1 MEASKRFPRNKTM
14 AATNEKM
21 TNETRNFRKV
31 ARQVM
36 LANMF
41 TRRKLNVQSQTF
53 AKKAAGRGE
62 RLATMKTQRKHGG
75 PILELKPPL
84 KRRGTPELFPMSD
97 EMKQTVISLGKM
109 DLLPSKERQKSPEEA
124 LMEKSRKGSK
134 FRDKTRRR
142 IVHPQRFIRN
152 IRSSINNS
160 EKNIENGVHR
170 EEIISEEDINDYED
184 SQENKKREICNDK
197 VRNDVLPRTKLV
209 YNDLSRP
216 LSTES
221 HPNAKLSEKSQYFP
235 SVRRTLC
242 LSGYSDLGPRLS
254 TRAVR
259 RTRSQGTWRI
269 NNAFPDLRV
278 SFNEQHYFPTT
289 RQNKNNAWITGSAI
303 SRSTDE
309 SVKNK
314 PQIVNT
320 RRWKSVENLTREIE
334 EKCLSWLETRYGM
347 NQ

>member
-109 DLLPSKERQKSPEEA
+109 DLLPSKERQKIPEEA

-134 FRDKTRRR
+134 FRDKTRQR

-184 SQENKKREICNDK
+184 SQENKKRENCNHK

-259 RTRSQGTWRI
+259 RTRSQGTWPI

-309 SVKNK
+309 SVKNE